1 MMAGQVGIECKFLVD
16 TWHDDLMVIQ
26 CQIHNQDLISELYCT
41 LFHGVLCFFIL
52 AGGFLVCWH
61 ITISVAHMVGNTVVR

>member
-26 CQIHNQDLISELYCT
+26 CQIHN
-41 LFHGVLCFFIL
+41 
-52 AGGFLVCWH
+52 
-61 ITISVAHMVGNTVVR
+61 